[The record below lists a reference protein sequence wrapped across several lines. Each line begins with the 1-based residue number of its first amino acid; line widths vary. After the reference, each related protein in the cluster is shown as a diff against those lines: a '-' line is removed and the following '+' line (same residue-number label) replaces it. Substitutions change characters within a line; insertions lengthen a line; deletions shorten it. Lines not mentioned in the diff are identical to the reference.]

1 MQMARTKQTARKST
15 GGKAPRKQLATKAA
29 RKSAPTTGG
38 VKKPH
43 RYRPGTVALR
53 RRFNVMC
60 CREIRKYQKS
70 TELLIRK
77 LPFQRLV
84 REIAQDFKTDLRF
97 QSHAVLAL
105 QEAAEAYL
113 VGLFEDTNLCAIHAK
128 RVTIM
133 PKDIQLAR
141 RIRGERA

>member
-1 MQMARTKQTARKST
+1 MARTKQTARKST

-29 RKSAPTTGG
+29 RATVPGAAT
-38 VKKPH
+38 KPH

-53 RRFNVMC
+53 
-60 CREIRKYQKS
+60 EIRRYQKS

-84 REIAQDFKTDLRF
+84 REIAAGVSNDLRF
-97 QSHAVLAL
+97 QSSAILAL
-105 QEAAEAYL
+105 QEAAEAYI
-113 VGLFEDTNLCAIHAK
+113 VGLMEDANLCAMHAR

-133 PKDIQLAR
+133 RRDMQLAR
-141 RIRGERA
+141 RLRGEM